1 MLDRFRDLVSNRH
14 QYAQEWKAK
23 TGGKV
28 LGYLC
33 CYMPEEVAYAG
44 GILPVRIISNN
55 EPQEFS
61 SVYMASFF
69 CPFSRDC
76 LGEGL
81 SGRYHYLDG
90 ITVGHTCVQIN
101 QTFESWVLHVPT
113 PYSYYIPIPGIAEA
127 NSLKPILADE
137 LADFQG
143 TLEELTGKT
152 ISGDDLQRAID
163 VYDTNRR
170 LLREIYELRKA
181 DPPLI
186 SGAETMDVVLSSMF
200 CDKAEHNQWLEELI
214 RYLPQRPDPPPSG
227 PRLMM
232 IGGENHDTALLR
244 LIEAQG
250 ANIVVDD
257 LCMGSRYFWNLTPP
271 DSNPLMAIASRYVDK
286 PSCPVKDIGNK
297 GTDPTQRPR
306 YRHIIKL
313 AQDYNVQG
321 AFLVY
326 QKFCHPQELDIPS
339 LKKIFDQLNLPTCV
353 LELDTTLAEGPTKTR
368 AQAFLE
374 MMELEVV

>member
-1 MLDRFRDLVSNRH
+1 MLDRFRDLVQNRH
-14 QYAQEWKAK
+14 QYAQEWKAR

-33 CYMPEEVAYAG
+33 CYMPEEVAYGG
-44 GILPVRIISNN
+44 GILPVRIVSSL

-61 SVYMASFF
+61 SVYMASFY

-90 ITVGHTCVQIN
+90 IAAGHTCVQVN

-113 PYSYYIPIPGIAEA
+113 SYSYYIPIPGIAEA
-127 NSLKPILADE
+127 QALKPILADE
-137 LADFQG
+137 LAEFKD
-143 TLEELTGKT
+143 TLEKWIGKS
-152 ISGDDLQRAID
+152 ISSGDLERAIE
-163 VYDTNRR
+163 VYNTHRR
-170 LLREIYELRKA
+170 LLRQLYEFRKS

-186 SGAETMDVVLSSMF
+186 SGAETLDVVLSSMF
-200 CDKAEHNQWLEELI
+200 CDKEEHNRWLEELI
-214 RYLPQRPDPPPSG
+214 GYLPQRPDPPAPG

-232 IGGENHDTALLR
+232 VGGENHDSELLR
-244 LIEAQG
+244 LIEEQG

-257 LCMGSRYFWNLTPP
+257 LCMGSRYFWNLVPP
-271 DSNPLMAIASRYVDK
+271 DSDPLLAIASRYVDK
-286 PSCPVKDIGNK
+286 PSCPVKDIVHTS
-297 GTDPTQRPR
+297 TDITQRPR
-306 YRHIIKL
+306 YRHILNL
-313 AQDYNVQG
+313 ARDYNVQG
-321 AFLVY
+321 AILVY

-339 LKKIFDQLNLPTCV
+339 LKKLFGQLDLPTTV
-353 LELDTTLAEGPTKTR
+353 LELDTTLAAGPIKTR